1 MYVLIEQSKLDL
13 STILLSL
20 NFNLCDKQSRI
31 DQTNSISRRVTISGL
46 TLSSVTLYLLTQPL
60 STELLND

>member
-46 TLSSVTLYLLTQPL
+46 TLSSVNLYLLTQPL